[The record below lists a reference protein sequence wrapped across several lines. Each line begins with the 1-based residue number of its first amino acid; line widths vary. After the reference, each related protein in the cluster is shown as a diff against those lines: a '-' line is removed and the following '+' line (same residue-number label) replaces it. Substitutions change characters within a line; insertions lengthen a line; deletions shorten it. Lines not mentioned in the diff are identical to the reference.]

1 MEKLL
6 TFMNTWLGKVYIQN
20 IYVPQDKFMHFLSG
34 AILATAILLV
44 TGSPSVSFVSVSL
57 VACLKEVYDLL
68 HKDKHTPDVWDW
80 VATSLGGLFGIL
92 LTKLVM
98 FSL

>member
-6 TFMNTWLGKVYIQN
+6 TFMNYWLGKLYIPCG
-20 IYVPQDKFMHFLSG
+20 IPADKQMHFLSG

-44 TGSPSVSFVSVSL
+44 TGSASVSFVSVSL

-92 LTKLVM
+92 LIKLVL

>member
-6 TFMNTWLGKVYIQN
+6 TFMNTWLGKLYIPCG
-20 IYVPQDKFMHFLSG
+20 IPADKQMHFLSG
-34 AILATAILLV
+34 AILATAILLA
-44 TGSPSVSFVSVSL
+44 TGSASVSFVSVSL

-80 VATSLGGLFGIL
+80 VATSLGGAFGIL